1 MKTGK
6 YSWLRKNPLVLLI
19 RKAYQFLQNLFKP
32 KKRLTDNSSQYQV
45 TDSDIPEIVEVED
58 YDQGDLT
65 IGYWAEDGTPALLIE
80 ERAKVRDPNELITI
94 GQLFEEVEWLNSP
107 AQKKAR
113 SPKVKIAVQPN
124 LDKHDLRRLATVDEL
139 FKQVKWRIPPSVIN
153 EQILTANKI
162 PQTRDV
168 SRN

>member
-19 RKAYQFLQNLFKP
+19 RKVYQFLQSFFKP
-32 KKRLTDNSSQYQV
+32 KKRLTNSPVQYQV
-45 TDSDIPEIVEVED
+45 TDSDLPEILEVED

-80 ERAKVRDPNELITI
+80 ERAKVRDPNELITVA
-94 GQLFEEVEWLNSP
+94 QLFEEVEWQNSSS
-107 AQKKAR
+107 QKKER
-113 SPKVKIAVQPN
+113 SPKAKIAVQPN
-124 LDKHDLRRLATVDEL
+124 LNKHDPQRLATVDEL

-153 EQILTANKI
+153 EQLLTANKI
-162 PQTRDV
+162 PQTHDV

>member
-19 RKAYQFLQNLFKP
+19 RKAYQFLQNFFKP
-32 KKRLTDNSSQYQV
+32 KKRLTDNPPPYQV
-45 TDSDIPEIVEVED
+45 TDSDLPEILEVED

-65 IGYWAEDGTPALLIE
+65 IGYWAEDGTPAPLIE

-94 GQLFEEVEWLNSP
+94 GQLFEEVEWRNSSS
-107 AQKKAR
+107 QKKAR

-124 LDKHDLRRLATVDEL
+124 HDKYDPRKLATVDEL

-153 EQILTANKI
+153 EQLLTANKI

-168 SRN
+168 FRN